1 MRIEIEGLVM
11 TDLQNLEIRVKSL
24 EEWRNTQT
32 TDAAVRKE
40 RDKHMDQRFDEL
52 KESVNEV
59 KGYLLRIVWVIIL
72 GIIGS
77 LITFVISG
85 GLNVGI

>member
-1 MRIEIEGLVM
+1 M